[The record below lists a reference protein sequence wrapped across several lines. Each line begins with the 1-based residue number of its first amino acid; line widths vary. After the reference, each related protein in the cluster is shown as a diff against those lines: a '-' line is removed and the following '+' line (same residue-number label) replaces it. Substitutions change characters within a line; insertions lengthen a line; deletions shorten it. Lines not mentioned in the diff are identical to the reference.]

1 MNANYAK
8 YIETVKTN
16 ILITLVLV
24 MGMTLAGFSKEE
36 SENMSMEEKQVA
48 DIKQHIIGTWEHD
61 GDFMCD
67 DISELS
73 ANIDGRIISG
83 CTSEFINRNPATLIF
98 RNDGSLVLNKKG
110 APNVDPDKEY
120 KGTYTVSTVVN
131 ELWQRCC

>member
-1 MNANYAK
+1 MPRDGASRFFVCFCLEVSVLNANYAK

-61 GDFMCD
+61 EDLC
-67 DISELS
+67 
-73 ANIDGRIISG
+73 AT
-83 CTSEFINRNPATLIF
+83 TS
-98 RNDGSLVLNKKG
+98 
-110 APNVDPDKEY
+110 
-120 KGTYTVSTVVN
+120 VN
-131 ELWQRCC
+131 FPQI